1 MKSKFVLG
9 AVAVVGAF
17 AVADDA
23 RVRGRNRVIV
33 KPMVVH
39 HHFHHHM
46 VVVAKPVMAKPM
58 MAKPVVAHRPM
69 VHHGMMGV
77 DAKERAETAKLNEQ
91 QVMMDG
97 IQK

>member
-1 MKSKFVLG
+1 MKSKFVVG

-17 AVADDA
+17 AIGAPA
-23 RVRGRNRVIV
+23 FAAETVIV